1 MGRTELQRN
10 LSGAKNAEE
19 VAGDARFCVVPR
31 KTNENYEKPNFSN
44 SFSIFFRNFPK
55 LSKVETYANA
65 SEHFRTHPNGSEQ
78 VWASPKTSKNLR
90 KPRKYCK
97 TFVKISRNIF
107 ADARFQIFWEWKSSV
122 EPPTACWV
130 KLYLR
135 VMVPQS
141 KFRTCHSL
149 RADHFVDA
157 RPAMNKSRKF
167 WENVVDWSNRSRSG

>member
-65 SEHFRTHPNGSEQ
+65 SEHFRTHPNSSEQ
-78 VWASPKTSKNLR
+78 VQTGPSKSGNFEKLAKGR
-90 KPRKYCK
+90 EIRE
-97 TFVKISRNIF
+97 KIAKNSQKFDIWSRLILKDAENQRTLQKKRTGYFSNKFAIF
-107 ADARFQIFWEWKSSV
+107 FQFSETV
-122 EPPTACWV
+122 
-130 KLYLR
+130 
-135 VMVPQS
+135 
-141 KFRTCHSL
+141 
-149 RADHFVDA
+149 
-157 RPAMNKSRKF
+157 
-167 WENVVDWSNRSRSG
+167 